1 MYSLKTTPSPPSS
14 PPSASSSAFT
24 TTKIDKPSLPPTT
37 PRRKSIVVSDEVI
50 INSIVTGS
58 IVSSGS
64 YPTSYKQSSSDQ
76 INGNRPS
83 YSSIKINPH
92 TKEIFVEPSLAEGTP
107 LLKVSAKKKKQK
119 IFRIDVGQGLNIE
132 NIKEL
137 RVGEAI
143 RSYREQFKLSVDY
156 ESRWFTIVYIDSGKY
171 KTLHLVAPTPKLF
184 NTWVDNLEKLYLH
197 RKDLM
202 GGLGHL
208 RKRQSVW
215 LKQHWKQANKDGD
228 SKLGFDEVV
237 RLCRQLNINMSKASL
252 RKQFDVTNDNRNDWL
267 DFSDFKRF
275 VKIIKRRTELE
286 ELFTRLA
293 TARESVLTLIE
304 FKNFLID
311 YQKCN
316 LKELE
321 YENLYLK
328 FCNKNTKE
336 MTLEGF
342 SSFMMSSDNPTFSSE
357 HAKIYQD
364 MDQPLSHYFV
374 DSSHNTYLLGH
385 QLTGESSVEGY
396 IRVLQRGC
404 RCVEIDC
411 WDGPDGPVVTHGR
424 TWTSKILFQD
434 VISVIRTYA
443 FKASPYP
450 LILSLEVHCC
460 IEQQGQ
466 MAFILNNL
474 LGESLVTKFLYDDE
488 TTLPSPKSLMHKIL
502 LKGKNLPSDAPDD
515 FFGDSTTDTESA
527 TDNESDVEP
536 SKNDKK
542 PKDKPKKEKTRVSKA
557 LSDLIIYCSA
567 TKFRGF
573 EYHRENSSYY
583 HMSSFS
589 EKVSTRLLKSEKLAF
604 IRHNTKHLSRIY
616 PAGFRI
622 NSSNYEPHHQWIV
635 GSQLVALNWQ
645 TFDLGMQINQAMFA
659 VNGRCGYVLKSDRL
673 RNPDLCSSSDQPKP
687 RTLSIEIISAQQLP
701 KPKEATKGEIIDPFV
716 EVTLLVPNSEAVI
729 KKTKTISDNGFNPI
743 WKEKL
748 SFTIECEEIGLVFLR
763 FCVLDEDVRT
773 NDFIAYYCT
782 PLTSLQMGRM

>member
-1 MYSLKTTPSPPSS
+1 MYSLKTTSSPPSS

-50 INSIVTGS
+50 INSIVTA
-58 IVSSGS
+58 
-64 YPTSYKQSSSDQ
+64 SYKQSSSDQ
-76 INGNRPS
+76 INGNRSS

-119 IFRIDVGQGLNIE
+119 IFRIDVGQVNIE

-143 RSYREQFKLSVDY
+143 RSYREQFKLSVDC

-208 RKRQSVW
+208 RKRQAVW

-252 RKQFDVTNDNRNDWL
+252 RKQFD
-267 DFSDFKRF
+267 
-275 VKIIKRRTELE
+275 
-286 ELFTRLA
+286 
-293 TARESVLTLIE
+293 
-304 FKNFLID
+304 
-311 YQKCN
+311 
-316 LKELE
+316 ELE

-357 HAKIYQD
+357 HAKVYQD

-466 MAFILNNL
+466 MAFILSNL
-474 LGESLVTKFLYDDE
+474 LGESLVTKFLYDNE
-488 TTLPSPKSLMHKIL
+488 TTLPSPKSLMHKII
-502 LKGKNLPSDAPDD
+502 LKGKHLPSDAPDD

-527 TDNESDVEP
+527 TDNESDVES

-542 PKDKPKKEKTRVSKA
+542 PKDKPKKEKTRVAKA
-557 LSDLIIYCSA
+557 LSDLIVYCSA

-589 EKVSTRLLKSEKLAF
+589 EKVSTRLLKSEKSAF

-673 RNPDLCSSSDQPKP
+673 RNPDLCLSSDQPKP

-763 FCVLDEDVRT
+763 FCVFDEDVRT

>member
-1 MYSLKTTPSPPSS
+1 MYSLKTTSSPPSS

-64 YPTSYKQSSSDQ
+64 YPSHDSNNNNNNHSIQASYKQSSSDQ
-76 INGNRPS
+76 INGNRSS

-119 IFRIDVGQGLNIE
+119 IFRIDVGQVNIE

-143 RSYREQFKLSVDY
+143 RSYREQFKLSVDC

-208 RKRQSVW
+208 RKRQAVW

-252 RKQFDVTNDNRNDWL
+252 RKQFD
-267 DFSDFKRF
+267 
-275 VKIIKRRTELE
+275 RRTELE

-293 TARESVLTLIE
+293 TPRESVLTLTE

-357 HAKIYQD
+357 HAKVYQD

-474 LGESLVTKFLYDDE
+474 LGESLVTKFLYDNE
-488 TTLPSPKSLMHKIL
+488 TTLPSPKSLMHKII
-502 LKGKNLPSDAPDD
+502 LKGKHLPSDAPDD

-527 TDNESDVEP
+527 TDNESDVES

-542 PKDKPKKEKTRVSKA
+542 PKDKPKKEKTRVAKA
-557 LSDLIIYCSA
+557 LSDLIVYCSA

-589 EKVSTRLLKSEKLAF
+589 EKVSTRLLKSEKSAF

-673 RNPDLCSSSDQPKP
+673 RNPDLS
-687 RTLSIEIISAQQLP
+687 QQLP

-763 FCVLDEDVRT
+763 FCVFDEDVRT